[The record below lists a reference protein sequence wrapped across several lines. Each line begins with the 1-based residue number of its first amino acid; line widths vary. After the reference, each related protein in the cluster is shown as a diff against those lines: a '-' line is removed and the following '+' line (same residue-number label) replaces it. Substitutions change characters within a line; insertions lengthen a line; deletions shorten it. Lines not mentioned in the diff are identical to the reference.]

1 MKSSVFKST
10 GEKNRDFIIVNIIV
24 HVFAITHALVC
35 FILRS
40 NGVDDGIF
48 LTILTL
54 LMIIILINFFN
65 GTIDV
70 FVSLSLL
77 SLLAGFYIGT
87 KGADVIAILIPENEV
102 ITHVLATFAVT
113 EILGWMVF
121 FILRKR
127 LVRK

>member
-1 MKSSVFKST
+1 
-10 GEKNRDFIIVNIIV
+10 
-24 HVFAITHALVC
+24 
-35 FILRS
+35 
-40 NGVDDGIF
+40 
-48 LTILTL
+48 
-54 LMIIILINFFN
+54 MIIILINFFN

-102 ITHVLATFAVT
+102 ITHVLATLAVT

>member
-1 MKSSVFKST
+1 MKPSIFKST
-10 GEKNRDFIIVNIIV
+10 GEKRRDFKIVNVII
-24 HVFAITHALVC
+24 HLFAITHALVC
-35 FILRS
+35 FLLRS

-48 LTILTL
+48 LTVLTL

-65 GTIDV
+65 GTTDV

-87 KGADVIAILIPENEV
+87 KGADLIAFLIPDNEV
-102 ITHVLATFAVT
+102 ITHVLATFTVT
-113 EILGWMVF
+113 EVLGWMVF

-127 LVRK
+127 LTRK